1 MSKLN
6 TIVLAAFLLAIGHSK
21 AQDELLPPVE
31 PGETEDVVEMG
42 LHVVELGFR
51 LMPTVSDF
59 ELAAYDGGT
68 IAGQATFGYG
78 VGGLLA
84 INFSEHFGIQT
95 ELIYNSLSQ
104 RYVSREM
111 DRRLHVDYLNVPLM
125 LSVSTG
131 KSNYVNLNFVAG
143 PQVGFT
149 LGYNVDVDE
158 GSDVDT
164 LTAIYDIDQGDFGVA
179 YGAGLS
185 FSLNEMRSIRLDI
198 GYRGVFGFTNI
209 SNAREPEDQNTYYD
223 LGSTYIRTNALY
235 AGLTLCF

>member
-1 MSKLN
+1 MKSVSK
-6 TIVLAAFLLAIGHSK
+6 ILLSVALVCTAGKSL
-21 AQDELLPPVE
+21 AQDGDGDMVEL
-31 PGETEDVVEMG
+31 TTR
-42 LHVVELGFR
+42 HVELGVR
-51 LMPTVSDF
+51 LMPTVSNF
-59 ELAAYDGGT
+59 QLEAYDGGT

-84 INFSEHFGIQT
+84 INFNEHFGIQT

-125 LSVSTG
+125 LSVNTG

-143 PQVGFT
+143 PQYGFT
-149 LGYNVDVDE
+149 LGYDVDVED
-158 GSDVDT
+158 GGDADT
-164 LTAIYDIDQGDFGVA
+164 LTAVYDIDKGDFGMA
-179 YGAGLS
+179 YGGGLS

-223 LGSTYIRTNALY
+223 LGATYIRTSAIY
-235 AGLTLCF
+235 AGITLCF